1 VPVYYAA
8 QLTLPIFLEYPTY
21 FNPRVFVFIRHKCIF
36 SHKSNNYTKKDLKKE
51 IKMQLKE
58 IEAIIRDIPDFPEK
72 GIIFKD
78 ITPVLQSPE
87 AFKTVID
94 MMCAPYRNKQIDAI
108 AGIESRGFIF
118 GAAMALEL
126 NCAFVPIR
134 KKGKLPYKT
143 IEKSYSLEYGTAT
156 IELHTDAVSKG
167 DKVVIVDDLLATGGT
182 AAAAIA
188 LVEKLEAEV
197 VAVSFMIELVFLS
210 GKDKLPEDIVSSLI
224 KVN

>member
-1 VPVYYAA
+1 
-8 QLTLPIFLEYPTY
+8 
-21 FNPRVFVFIRHKCIF
+21 
-36 SHKSNNYTKKDLKKE
+36 
-51 IKMQLKE
+51 
-58 IEAIIRDIPDFPEK
+58 
-72 GIIFKD
+72 
-78 ITPVLQSPE
+78 
-87 AFKTVID
+87 
-94 MMCAPYRNKQIDAI
+94 
-108 AGIESRGFIF
+108 
-118 GAAMALEL
+118 MALEL

-182 AAAAIA
+182 AAAATA

-210 GKDKLPEDIVSSLI
+210 GKDKLPEGIVSSLI